1 MRLLKVHQV
10 KHMQDL
16 GMTEAID
23 VDGTH
28 IQVVVA
34 KLSWAEYCVAPR
46 LFFFFLFLIQ
56 VLVLGPLKSKDWILH
71 NWVGAS
77 FSPYFHVKNSV
88 YNHDK
93 TSNSDIRVGN
103 KRAKE

>member
-46 LFFFFLFLIQ
+46 LFFFFSVFD
-56 VLVLGPLKSKDWILH
+56 S
-71 NWVGAS
+71 GAGS
-77 FSPYFHVKNSV
+77 WPS
-88 YNHDK
+88 
-93 TSNSDIRVGN
+93 
-103 KRAKE
+103 EE